1 MKSFQNKNA
10 MTLVELII
18 WVLITSSVMIIVMTF
33 MTTSL
38 NELRVTNETTKT
50 IDSIF
55 TIKDIIARY
64 DKWWLNTFSV
74 YWTWWENNQFILQ
87 NWDATKW
94 VLFWVV
100 NNDTQKIQKIKIY
113 GDNFIWYRLLSE
125 KELWDI
131 LSDSGVIYDYDF
143 HRDKIFEWVRIKD
156 FRAEL
161 YNSWYILDIYMSTIL
176 VTDENNFWK
185 NISELFFDKNDISE
199 FDFTF

>member
-18 WVLITSSVMIIVMTF
+18 WIMITSSVMIIVMTF

-55 TIKDIIARY
+55 TIKDIIARF
-64 DKWWLNTFSV
+64 DKWGLNSYSV
-74 YWTWWENNQFILQ
+74 YGTWWENNQFILE
-87 NWDATKW
+87 NWYGTKW
-94 VLFWVV
+94 VLFWVI
-100 NNDTQKIQKIKIY
+100 NNDTKKIQKIKIY

-125 KELWDI
+125 KELGDI
-131 LSDSGVIYDYDF
+131 LVDSWVIYTYEF

-161 YNSWYILDIYMSTIL
+161 YNSGVFLDIYMSTIL

-185 NISELFFDKNDISE
+185 NMSEVIFDKNDIAE

>member
-18 WVLITSSVMIIVMTF
+18 WIMITSSVMIIVMTF

-55 TIKDIIARY
+55 TIKDIIARF
-64 DKWWLNTFSV
+64 DKWWLNYYSI
-74 YWTWWENNQFILQ
+74 YWTWWENNQFTLE

-100 NNDTQKIQKIKIY
+100 NNETKRIQKEKIY

-125 KELWDI
+125 KELGDI
-131 LSDSGVIYDYDF
+131 LVDSWVIYTYDF
-143 HRDKIFEWVRIKD
+143 HRDKIFNWVRIKD
-156 FRAEL
+156 FQAEL
-161 YNSWYILDIYMSTIL
+161 YNSGAFLDIYMSTIL

-185 NISELFFDKNDISE
+185 NISELHFDKNDIAE